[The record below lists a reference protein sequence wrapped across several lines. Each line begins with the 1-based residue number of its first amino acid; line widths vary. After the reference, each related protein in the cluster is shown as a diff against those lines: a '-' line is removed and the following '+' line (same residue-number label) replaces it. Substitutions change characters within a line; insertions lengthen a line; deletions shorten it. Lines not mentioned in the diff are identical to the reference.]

1 MKHVLIKLLLSIGV
15 LIVILGCFIGEMWLI
30 LVNPKL
36 GILVGA
42 ISFSN
47 LLVCLSIIY
56 SSINLKPYVPKEKKK
71 KNTIS

>member
-42 ISFSN
+42 ISF

-56 SSINLKPYVPKEKKK
+56 SSINLKSNEKTKK
-71 KNTIS
+71 KNTQIRND